1 MGSYSNP
8 QTNKLSILTAKKLC
22 KEEEAS
28 QSQNAEKMQ
37 FRFLSIFSLLVT
49 STIGRPRIEPSS
61 SNSISNSNSVEA
73 DMSSTKR
80 PLSACEEAIYSCC
93 SSQWSTFLQSARCF
107 ELNNCPG
114 INFISNPCFR
124 LPSV

>member
-22 KEEEAS
+22 KEEEAAS

-49 STIGRPRIEPSS
+49 STIGRPRIEPGS
-61 SNSISNSNSVEA
+61 SNSISNSMSNSNSVEA

-93 SSQWSTFLQSARCF
+93 SSQWSTFPAKRKMLRTQQ
-107 ELNNCPG
+107 
-114 INFISNPCFR
+114 
-124 LPSV
+124 LP